1 MREQYYLAIE
11 YILVRENLSM
21 MRDPVKV
28 LLGNLSISNL
38 LCAVFVQLISAILGG
53 YAISINNYQVK
64 TKKVCFAPKAIT
76 ISRTMDFW
84 GWHINIQQQLV
95 NMQRTSTT

>member
-1 MREQYYLAIE
+1 MREQYNLAIE

-53 YAISINNYQVK
+53 YAISIDNYQVK
-64 TKKVCFAPKAIT
+64 TNKSFFGPKSNCVQKGGIPRYQERW
-76 ISRTMDFW
+76 IF
-84 GWHINIQQQLV
+84 GGGI
-95 NMQRTSTT
+95 

>member
-53 YAISINNYQVK
+53 YAISIDNYQVR
-64 TKKVCFAPKAIT
+64 TKRSLFCPK
-76 ISRTMDFW
+76 S
-84 GWHINIQQQLV
+84 NCV
-95 NMQRTSTT
+95 